1 MKISDLILEMEKF
14 KISMENK
21 SVDNSRFYQK
31 IDELCG
37 TLKNNEYFKD
47 EYYNFRDISDMIKD
61 ILNNTD
67 SVKKSD
73 LDFISLL
80 LDDFIK
86 FISHKNRLIENNE
99 FSPLKFSSEYNTYLT
114 RFNKSKAYYYENI
127 FGQSIDDELFIEY
140 SNILLG

>member
-73 LDFISLL
+73 LDFESDEE
-80 LDDFIK
+80 DD
-86 FISHKNRLIENNE
+86 
-99 FSPLKFSSEYNTYLT
+99 
-114 RFNKSKAYYYENI
+114 
-127 FGQSIDDELFIEY
+127 
-140 SNILLG
+140 